1 MDFHITL
8 AGAIVG
14 FVIGLTGMGGG
25 ALMTPILVIF
35 FNIQPLAA
43 VSSDLVA
50 SVIVK
55 PFGAAVHAKRGTVH
69 RRVAAWL
76 CLGSVPAAFCGVLIL
91 RSLGN
96 DTVLQDRI
104 KLGLGIALLLAAG
117 GIVARAIVSA
127 RRRVDDAPGPVH
139 ARPLAT
145 VIVGV
150 LGGLVVGM
158 TSVGSGSLII
168 VTLMF
173 LYPRLTTA
181 QLVGTDL
188 VQAIP
193 LVGSAAIGH
202 LIFGDF
208 KLGLTSSLLLGA
220 IPAVYLG
227 ARLSAS
233 AHTGLI
239 RRALVVVLLASSAK
253 LLNASNTL
261 LLEVTI
267 AATVIA
273 TLTWAVPAYRARRA
287 VALEQPSEATRVADA
302 A

>member
-1 MDFHITL
+1 
-8 AGAIVG
+8 
-14 FVIGLTGMGGG
+14 
-25 ALMTPILVIF
+25 
-35 FNIQPLAA
+35 
-43 VSSDLVA
+43 
-50 SVIVK
+50 
-55 PFGAAVHAKRGTVH
+55 
-69 RRVAAWL
+69 
-76 CLGSVPAAFCGVLIL
+76 
-91 RSLGN
+91 
-96 DTVLQDRI
+96 
-104 KLGLGIALLLAAG
+104 
-117 GIVARAIVSA
+117 
-127 RRRVDDAPGPVH
+127 
-139 ARPLAT
+139 
-145 VIVGV
+145 
-150 LGGLVVGM
+150 M

-287 VALEQPSEATRVADA
+287 VALEQPSGATRVADA